1 MAATKDVAARKPL
14 RPAFNDRG
22 PARHFH
28 GRDGDRRSFARVLA
42 GIDADPQNST
52 TFLVQGPPGVGKT
65 ALLHKLAEES
75 TQGGWRVVHIDP
87 EVLESP
93 AAMAQT
99 LEKRIVQSMDRE
111 LNADLKLT
119 GGKMSYSIAG
129 LQSVVGVLRKYVDKD
144 HKVALILDEAQ
155 HLATPSSAEAAASI
169 RSVLNRIT
177 NGNVGRKVVLL
188 LGGLSHTWD
197 ALRNRGL
204 SRLRLNCVRD
214 LEALK
219 AEESRRVVRDWL
231 MEDGCSPDHIE
242 AWTDELAD
250 AAENWPQHIVC
261 CVAAALDYFDAY
273 GDRPTASAIRSVLKS
288 ADEDKYAFYSARAA
302 GLDTDDIAILGMAA
316 GACGLNAIFETGELL
331 DVPGVRK
338 RDGAART
345 WLGAFQAQGVLANRA
360 GGTQLGPGSKRMQG
374 YYVPIPSMERYLV
387 AQAIG
392 FAAHQPVYSHEIW
405 EKVRG
410 VLLRRRGRIAAEMQD
425 HLQWHFINP
434 DAPRKEVRNVLMT
447 DAVLSNG

>member
-1 MAATKDVAARKPL
+1 
-14 RPAFNDRG
+14 
-22 PARHFH
+22 
-28 GRDGDRRSFARVLA
+28 
-42 GIDADPQNST
+42 
-52 TFLVQGPPGVGKT
+52 
-65 ALLHKLAEES
+65 
-75 TQGGWRVVHIDP
+75 
-87 EVLESP
+87 
-93 AAMAQT
+93 
-99 LEKRIVQSMDRE
+99 
-111 LNADLKLT
+111 
-119 GGKMSYSIAG
+119 MSYSIAG

-242 AWTDELAD
+242 ARTDELAD

-261 CVAAALDYFDAY
+261 CVAAALDYFHAY

-288 ADEDKYAFYSARAA
+288 ADEDKYAFYSARTA

-316 GACGLNAIFETGELL
+316 GACGLNAIFETGELMCL
-331 DVPGVRK
+331 ACGKEMGLHALCSVPSK
-338 RDGAART
+338 RRACWRT
-345 WLGAFQAQGVLANRA
+345 APGGRSSDRAVSECRVITFPFRPWSGILSPKLSALRLISRFTPTRSGKRCVESCCA
-360 GGTQLGPGSKRMQG
+360 GGGGLRPKCRISCKGISSIRMRRAKR
-374 YYVPIPSMERYLV
+374 LV
-387 AQAIG
+387 T
-392 FAAHQPVYSHEIW
+392 S
-405 EKVRG
+405 
-410 VLLRRRGRIAAEMQD
+410 
-425 HLQWHFINP
+425 
-434 DAPRKEVRNVLMT
+434 
-447 DAVLSNG
+447 